1 MVHGIIN
8 KNEETIYE
16 NSAREMGPQSA
27 SSMML
32 NLNKIKFNS
41 GKKLHVVVRSTAE
54 GNIW

>member
-1 MVHGIIN
+1 MMHGIIN
-8 KNEETIYE
+8 KDEEKIYE
-16 NSAREMGPQSA
+16 YSAREMGPQSA

-32 NLNKIKFNS
+32 NLNRVKFNS

>member
-1 MVHGIIN
+1 MHGIIN
-8 KNEETIYE
+8 KDEEKIYE
-16 NSAREMGPQSA
+16 YSAREMGPQSA

-32 NLNKIKFNS
+32 NLNRVKFNS